1 MKRRDPPLFR
11 ISLTKFE
18 RCTSGGYKPNRISEP
33 KPSPLKV
40 YLDDEDSTGRFKI
53 LKGIDMHF
61 EEPQKPKKTPI
72 RILEAADKLFSQI
85 GFDGVSVN
93 DVAVEARVNKAS
105 VFYHFGNKEA
115 LFEQVLSNYHTA
127 HQNALEQAFS
137 DGGTK
142 RERLHK
148 VIDAYINFIS
158 ENRRYPTLVQGL
170 LTASN
175 DRSAF
180 VKRGLAPLQTWI
192 EEALSDDIP
201 NMGPTS
207 ARHFFITVTGAVMNY
222 FTYGPAL
229 SDAWAEDMLG
239 ESGIQERREHLHWLV
254 DTLLDNLE
262 IVPAGE
268 KPN

>member
-1 MKRRDPPLFR
+1 M
-11 ISLTKFE
+11 
-18 RCTSGGYKPNRISEP
+18 N
-33 KPSPLKV
+33 
-40 YLDDEDSTGRFKI
+40 
-53 LKGIDMHF
+53 MHF
-61 EEPQKPKKTPI
+61 EEPQKPKKTPV

-115 LFEQVLSNYHTA
+115 LFEQVLSYYHNA
-127 HQNALEQAFS
+127 HQIALEQAFS

-142 RERLHK
+142 RQRLHK
-148 VIDAYINFIS
+148 VIDAYLDFIRD
-158 ENRRYPTLVQGL
+158 NRRYPTLVQGL

-180 VKRGLAPLQTWI
+180 VKRGFEPLQTWI

-201 NMGPTS
+201 NIGPTS

-239 ESGIQERREHLHWLV
+239 ESGIEERREHLHWLV

-262 IVPAGE
+262 AKHSIP

>member
-1 MKRRDPPLFR
+1 MNETKR
-11 ISLTKFE
+11 
-18 RCTSGGYKPNRISEP
+18 
-33 KPSPLKV
+33 
-40 YLDDEDSTGRFKI
+40 KI
-53 LKGIDMHF
+53 I
-61 EEPQKPKKTPI
+61 
-72 RILEAADKLFSQI
+72 EAAE
-85 GFDGVSVN
+85 
-93 DVAVEARVNKAS
+93 VEFAENGYGGAS
-105 VFYHFGNKEA
+105 VREITAHADVNVAAINYHFGNKEA
-115 LFEQVLSNYHTA
+115 LFEQVLSNYHNA

>member
-1 MKRRDPPLFR
+1 M
-11 ISLTKFE
+11 
-18 RCTSGGYKPNRISEP
+18 
-33 KPSPLKV
+33 PSPYKV
-40 YLDDEDSTGRFKI
+40 ILDDEEQAGRFKI
-53 LKGIDMHF
+53 LKGMKMHF
-61 EEPQKPKKTPI
+61 EEPQKPKKTSI

-115 LFEQVLSNYHTA
+115 LFEQVLTNYHTA
-127 HQNALEQAFS
+127 HQTALQTAFS

-142 RERLHK
+142 REQLHK
-148 VIDAYINFIS
+148 VIDAYLNFIC

-180 VKRGLAPLQTWI
+180 VKRGLEPLQTWI

-201 NMGPTS
+201 NVGPTS

-262 IVPAGE
+262 SPRSVA

>member
-1 MKRRDPPLFR
+1 
-11 ISLTKFE
+11 
-18 RCTSGGYKPNRISEP
+18 
-33 KPSPLKV
+33 
-40 YLDDEDSTGRFKI
+40 
-53 LKGIDMHF
+53 MHF

-115 LFEQVLSNYHTA
+115 LFEQVLSNYHNA

-158 ENRRYPTLVQGL
+158 ENRTVPYFGSR
-170 LTASN
+170 TAN
-175 DRSAF
+175 CKQRSLR
-180 VKRGLAPLQTWI
+180 VR
-192 EEALSDDIP
+192 EARPCS
-201 NMGPTS
+201 
-207 ARHFFITVTGAVMNY
+207 ITN
-222 FTYGPAL
+222 
-229 SDAWAEDMLG
+229 
-239 ESGIQERREHLHWLV
+239 
-254 DTLLDNLE
+254 LD
-262 IVPAGE
+262 
-268 KPN
+268 